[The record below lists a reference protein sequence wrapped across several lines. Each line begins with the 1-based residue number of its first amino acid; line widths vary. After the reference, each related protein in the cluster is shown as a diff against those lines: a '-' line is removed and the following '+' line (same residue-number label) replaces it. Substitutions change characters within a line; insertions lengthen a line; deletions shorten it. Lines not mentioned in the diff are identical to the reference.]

1 VKIPSTIKILGHDI
15 ETVFEDTVIL
25 DGKEVLGYADFD
37 NNKIHIQKIN
47 IPESMQALTFLHEI
61 LHFISHLQGKKTT
74 EEMVEFWSANLFPV
88 IRDNNLRF

>member
-1 VKIPSTIKILGHDI
+1 LKIPSTIKILGHEI
-15 ETVFEDTVIL
+15 KVVYEDKVIL
-25 DGKEVLGYADFD
+25 EGKEVCGYADID
-37 NNKIHIQKIN
+37 QNIIHLQGKN
-47 IPESMQALTFLHEI
+47 LPESMQALTLLHEI